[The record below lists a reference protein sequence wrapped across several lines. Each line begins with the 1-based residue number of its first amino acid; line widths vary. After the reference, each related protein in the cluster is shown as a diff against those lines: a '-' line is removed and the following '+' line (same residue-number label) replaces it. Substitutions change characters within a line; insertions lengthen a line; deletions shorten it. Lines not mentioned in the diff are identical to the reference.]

1 MKTLKICMLSFM
13 FISLSMLGLTAVAS
27 PPNEGVCDELV
38 GTTPGL
44 YGLCVAFCETQ
55 DCEATY
61 DPATDTVA
69 FDESC
74 RPSSPKLL
82 DNFNK
87 RAGVGGPH
95 MPCVN
100 IMENECPCWTEAELD
115 EMPMNN
121 DTVCNPPP
129 ESPFAQISTFTGPG
143 GSIAHAARTDF
154 EVDSFTCNYT
164 GVDLIN
170 NQPLVT
176 RMQSIDSDQNATCF
190 ASIVAECAGRGLLP
204 AQ

>member
-1 MKTLKICMLSFM
+1 
-13 FISLSMLGLTAVAS
+13 MLGLTAVAS

-69 FDESC
+69 FDENC

-87 RAGVGGPH
+87 RGGVGGPH

-100 IMENECPCWTEAELD
+100 ITENECDCWTEAELD
-115 EMPMNN
+115 LIPTNGSTRCAATSTNN
-121 DTVCNPPP
+121 PTLAQLYTQIDLLTVDVANTLSNDGGATFTCSFNGVVLGGGRDVRLL
-129 ESPFAQISTFTGPG
+129 QIS
-143 GSIAHAARTDF
+143 ADEH
-154 EVDSFTCNYT
+154 
-164 GVDLIN
+164 
-170 NQPLVT
+170 
-176 RMQSIDSDQNATCF
+176 ATCV
-190 ASIVAECAGRGLLP
+190 ASIEAECFDRGF
-204 AQ
+204 